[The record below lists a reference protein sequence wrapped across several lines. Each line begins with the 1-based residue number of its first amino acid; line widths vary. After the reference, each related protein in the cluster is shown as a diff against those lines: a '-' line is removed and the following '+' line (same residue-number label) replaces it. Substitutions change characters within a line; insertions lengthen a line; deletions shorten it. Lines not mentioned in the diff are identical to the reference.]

1 MAQLGFDCG
10 TSRSVDGTVPIRHG
24 GHWQN
29 GSKSRI
35 YMSIFICHKDPWAAW
50 AQTVRLYLY

>member
-35 YMSIFICHKDPWAAW
+35 YMSIFICHKDP
-50 AQTVRLYLY
+50 